1 MKFDGI
7 EMTSAQFYIDLLCRC
22 ADESWEA
29 SAKQDYMDFQKD
41 LDTDTSGFSS
51 TTTLTVVFARVQ
63 YGYALQASAEAFKHT
78 GQQKYADMALTYI
91 NRIVEISEW
100 VHANTKLTEREIDS
114 MQLIEAGFAAGPF
127 LKGCT
132 ILRDKGVLKQDLLD
146 RLMPVLESAIRFGLR
161 MVEWGPFNRNL
172 LKVTV
177 FDRFSKLFP
186 QSKYAAQT
194 AKMAKFLI
202 EDSIGRWNMEDT
214 LFYNGIWYICTLEYF
229 LENNICN
236 FRTETVFR
244 YYAVCA
250 SRLQLPEGSLPDYGD
265 NRPRDFGCVALGVG
279 FYEWCASHFNDG
291 ELRYFASKYVDWA
304 NRYFDGRIARGWMV
318 RSFAVAADALLQ
330 NDVAPKK
337 PEYISGEVIEDLVGK
352 KMVFRGGEGDY
363 LLCNYR
369 DEGNYALPARM
380 NMYCTIPAP
389 AEKVHHGH
397 ADENAVIDYTYK
409 GKFLL
414 SDGGYRDQIC
424 TDGHYR
430 ADFYHNKMIVRNGRM
445 FYENQN
451 FLQHIRNIGT
461 YLKVE
466 TQKIFY
472 YHSGNIEVSRTRLDD
487 TRHHRDVQDRTIIHF
502 VKENMYAVIDSV
514 RATETYEYTLGPV
527 WHGGEVHKVGEADFL
542 VKQTAEILQGP
553 AGTEDLNLRLGFVRK
568 DLATDVQKLRRLGL
582 DDQESVA
589 QFFSEYLAQG
599 EYIHFITLLM
609 PEQTAEDKARNTA
622 ILASASCG
630 QAAGG
635 KALAFHVTVG
645 GLRYTFGMKMDE
657 TYGFTDYK
665 HRPTYSFE
673 AGKADYGP
681 FTTDAL
687 FAFFAEGPQ
696 DIDYAAWMVS
706 RVDYNGETVFASERT
721 QFSNND
727 LSNNPGAIN
736 HARWEDRIQK

>member
-7 EMTSAQFYIDLLCRC
+7 EITNAQFYIDLIRRC
-22 ADESWEA
+22 ADEHWE
-29 SAKQDYMDFQKD
+29 SYENQDYMDFQKD
-41 LDTDTSGFSS
+41 IQVDTAHFSS
-51 TTTLTVVFARVQ
+51 TTTLTVVFGKVQ
-63 YGYALQASAEAFKHT
+63 YGYALQACAETFKHT
-78 GQQKYADMALTYI
+78 GEQKYADMGLTYI
-91 NRIVEISEW
+91 RRIVEIYEW
-100 VHANTKLTEREIDS
+100 VRANTKLTDHEIDS
-114 MQLIEAGFAAGPF
+114 LQLIEGGFAAGPF
-127 LKGCT
+127 LKGCM
-132 ILRDKGVLKQDLLD
+132 ILHDKGVLQQDLLD
-146 RLMPVLESAIRFGLR
+146 RLMPAVECSIRFGLR

-186 QSKYAAQT
+186 NSRYAEKT

-229 LENNICN
+229 LENGIRN

-250 SRLQLPEGSLPDYGD
+250 AHLQLPEGSLPDYGD
-265 NRPRDFGCVALGVG
+265 NRPRDFGCVALGIG

-291 ELRYFASKYVDWA
+291 EIRYFASKFVSWA
-304 NRYFDGRIARGWMV
+304 NEYYKGAIASGWLV
-318 RSFAVAADALLQ
+318 RSYAVAADALLQ
-330 NDVAPKK
+330 NDVQPQK
-337 PEYISGEVIEDLVGK
+337 PDYISGEVIEDLVGK
-352 KMVFRGGEGDY
+352 KMVFRGSDGDY

-369 DEGNYALPARM
+369 DEGNYALTARQ

-397 ADENAVIDYTYK
+397 SDENAIIDYTYK

-445 FYENQN
+445 FYEDKN
-451 FLQHIRNIGT
+451 FIQHIRNIGT

-466 TQKIFY
+466 TQKVFY
-472 YHSGNIEVSRTRLDD
+472 YHSGNVEASRTRLDD

-502 VKENMYAVIDSV
+502 VKENMYAVIDTV
-514 RATETYEYTLGPV
+514 KAAETYEYTLGPV
-527 WHGGEVHKVGEADFL
+527 WHGGKVHKTGETDFL
-542 VKQTAEILQGP
+542 VVQTADILQGP
-553 AGTEDLNLRLGFVRK
+553 SGTEDLNLRVGFVRK
-568 DLATDVQKLRRLGL
+568 DLPTDVQKMRRLGI

-589 QFFSEYLAQG
+589 QYFSEYLVQG
-599 EYIHFITLLM
+599 EYIHFVTLLM
-609 PEQTAEDKARNTA
+609 PEQTAEDKARNST
-622 ILASASCG
+622 ILASASC
-630 QAAGG
+630 QQVAGG
-635 KALAFHVTVG
+635 KALEFNVEIDGVH
-645 GLRYTFGMKMDE
+645 YTFGMKMDE

-665 HRPTYSFE
+665 HRPTYSFD
-673 AGKADYGP
+673 AGKASYGK

-687 FAFFAEGPQ
+687 FAFFAE
-696 DIDYAAWMVS
+696 DEKCIDYAAWMVS
-706 RVDYNGETVFASERT
+706 RVDYDGKTSFASEQT

-736 HARWEDRIQK
+736 HARWEDHIQK

>member
-7 EMTSAQFYIDLLCRC
+7 EITTAQFYIDMLRKC
-22 ADESWEA
+22 ADDSWAAYES
-29 SAKQDYMDFQKD
+29 QDYMDFQQD
-41 LDTDTSGFSS
+41 IQTDTSGFSS
-51 TTTLTVVFARVQ
+51 TTTLTVVFGKVQ
-63 YGYALQASAEAFKHT
+63 YGYAIQACAEVYKHT
-78 GQQKYADMALTYI
+78 GEQKYADMAMTYI
-91 NRIVEISEW
+91 RRIIEIHDW
-100 VHANTKLTEREIDS
+100 LLANTTLTEREIDS
-114 MQLIEAGFAAGPF
+114 MQLIETMFAGGPF
-127 LKGCT
+127 LKGC
-132 ILRDKGVLKQDLLD
+132 ILLKKSGVLQQDMLD
-146 RLMPVLESAIRFGLR
+146 RLQPVFESTIRLCLR

-186 QSKYAAQT
+186 NSQYAEKT
-194 AKMAKFLI
+194 AKMARFLV

-229 LENNICN
+229 LENDICN

-250 SRLQLPEGSLPDYGD
+250 SRLQLPEGSMPDYGD

-291 ELRYFASKYVDWA
+291 ELRYFASKLVDWA
-304 NRYFDGRIARGWMV
+304 NRYFEGNIAGGWLV
-318 RSFAVAADALLQ
+318 RTYAVAADALLQ

-352 KMVFRGGEGDY
+352 KMVFRGSDGDY

-369 DEGNYALPARM
+369 DEGNYALPARL

-397 ADENAVIDYTYK
+397 ADENAIIDYTYK

-414 SDGGYRDQIC
+414 SDGGYRDQID

-430 ADFYHNKMIVRNGRM
+430 ADFYHNKMVVRNGRM
-445 FYENQN
+445 FYEDKK
-451 FLQHIRNIGT
+451 FLKHIQNIGT

-472 YHSGNIEVSRTRLDD
+472 YHSGNIEASRTRLDD
-487 TRHHRDVQDRTIIHF
+487 TRHHRDVQDRTIVHF
-502 VKENMYAVIDSV
+502 VKENMYAVIDTV
-514 RATETYEYTLGPV
+514 KAAETYEYTLGPV
-527 WHGGEVHKVGEADFL
+527 WHGGEVIKTGEADFL
-542 VKQTAEILQGP
+542 VKQTADILRGP
-553 AGTEDLNLRLGFVRK
+553 EGTEDLNLRLGFVRK
-568 DLATDVQKLRRLGL
+568 DLPTDVNRIRRLSI
-582 DDQESVA
+582 DDQTCVA
-589 QFFSEYLAQG
+589 QYFSEYLAQG
-599 EYIHFITLLM
+599 EYVHFITLLM
-609 PEQTAEDKARNTA
+609 PEQNAADKARNDA
-622 ILASASCG
+622 ILASASCE
-630 QAAGG
+630 QVAGG
-635 KALAFHVTVG
+635 KALQFVVTVSG
-645 GLRYTFGMKMDE
+645 IQYTFGMKMDE
-657 TYGFTDYK
+657 TYGFSDYK

-673 AGKADYGP
+673 AGKATYGK

-687 FAFFAEGPQ
+687 FAFFAE
-696 DIDYAAWMVS
+696 DSESIDYAAWMVS
-706 RVDYNGETVFASERT
+706 RVDCGGKTSFASERT

-736 HARWEDRIQK
+736 HARWEDRILK